1 MIKVCGMKHPE
12 NMKAVAAARPD
23 VMGLIFYEKSPRY
36 FEGVLPEL
44 PESLKL
50 AGVFVN
56 AKVENVVKKA
66 AEHGLN
72 YLQLHGDETPEYC
85 TALRSALKSSGSSA
99 ELIKVF
105 SIAGEDDLSDIVK
118 FENCADYFL
127 FDTKGKNRGGNGLQ
141 FDWQVLRAY
150 KLQIPF
156 LLSGG
161 IGPEDHEALE
171 EFLQAPEGRNCIGI
185 DVNSGFELEP
195 GLKDDKRLIHFISR
209 IRETEKIKK

>member
-1 MIKVCGMKHPE
+1 MKHPE
-12 NMKAVAAARPD
+12 NMKAVASAGPD
-23 VMGLIFYEKSPRY
+23 VMGLIFYGKSPRY
-36 FEGVLPEL
+36 FEGMLPEL
-44 PESLKL
+44 PESLKM

-56 AKVENVVKKA
+56 AEVETVLEKA
-66 AEHGLN
+66 TKYGLS

-85 TALRSALKSSGSSA
+85 TALRSALKASGNRA

-105 SIAGEDDLSDIVK
+105 SVAGEDDLSGSDK
-118 FENCADYFL
+118 YENCADYFL

-141 FDWQVLRAY
+141 FNWQVLQAY

-161 IGPEDHEALE
+161 IGPEDLKALE
-171 EFLQAPEGRNCIGI
+171 GFLLSPEGRNCVGI

-195 GLKDDKRLIHFISR
+195 GLKDDKRLKNFISR
-209 IRETEKIKK
+209 IRETENIKN